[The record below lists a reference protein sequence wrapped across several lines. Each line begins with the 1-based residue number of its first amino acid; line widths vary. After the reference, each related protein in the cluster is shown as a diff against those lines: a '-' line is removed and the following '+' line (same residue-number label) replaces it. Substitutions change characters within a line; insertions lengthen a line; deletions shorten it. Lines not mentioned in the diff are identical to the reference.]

1 MKCKGITDP
10 TLAVVVDKIKKT
22 VSACPCGLKYKELTD
37 KVAEQTATTGASD
50 ICSAEIQ
57 KIIQGTVCLRTNM
70 LVASVHSRHVIC
82 FSLHT
87 HLATKLPVFL
97 AFPHFRAFAIY
108 RSPSCPTKQDI
119 SDGLACCRADLVHV
133 CKDIA
138 DLDTKKQVSSI
149 KTDSEKKCGVHLDGM
164 EASPLSGKPQYS
176 GGKNASNVF
185 LSTHHALCDDRLLP
199 C

>member
-1 MKCKGITDP
+1 MFACCSYLCTTAITCDSRNAIITTEHGDICRCADLLVKCKGITDP

-50 ICSAEIQ
+50 ICSTEIQ

-97 AFPHFRAFAIY
+97 AFPHFCIFVLSQFIVPLPAQ
-108 RSPSCPTKQDI
+108 PS
-119 SDGLACCRADLVHV
+119 
-133 CKDIA
+133 
-138 DLDTKKQVSSI
+138 
-149 KTDSEKKCGVHLDGM
+149 KTIVM
-164 EASPLSGKPQYS
+164 
-176 GGKNASNVF
+176 
-185 LSTHHALCDDRLLP
+185 ALP
-199 C
+199 VVVQI